1 MLFTVNASA
10 QEADEAAL
18 AQQIQ
23 NPLASVISLPMQ
35 FNFNEGVGQYDRR
48 FLNLNVQP
56 VIPYPG
62 ENWNLI
68 TRTIIPINSVPVG
81 ETDSVF
87 GFGDTNLSLWWS
99 PAKAGSV
106 TWGLGPSFTI
116 PTASNPEVLGSD
128 KLSIGPTGV
137 LFISTGKW
145 TMGAVASNVWSVAGN
160 SDREDVNLFFAQWF
174 VNFNFGGGWAVGSA
188 PIILQLDGGL
198 REPVDDSLGPPDLQA
213 HPFRLPSGKPPAR
226 LLQELRTPG
235 GRRRLP
241 GPIPDQPLVPP
252 ETALTGGG
260 GPPGSGVPAGRA
272 VVPYVCGAHG
282 LARPHGG
289 AATFLFAELS
299 KYVIF

>member
-1 MLFTVNASA
+1 MSRRATVAALTLMLFAANALA
-10 QEADEAAL
+10 QDSVEADKAAL
-18 AQQIQ
+18 AQKIQ

-68 TRTIIPINSVPVG
+68 TRTIIPINSIPVG

-160 SDREDVNLFFAQWF
+160 TA
-174 VNFNFGGGWAVGSA
+174 
-188 PIILQLDGGL
+188 
-198 REPVDDSLGPPDLQA
+198 
-213 HPFRLPSGKPPAR
+213 
-226 LLQELRTPG
+226 PG

-241 GPIPDQPLVPP
+241 GPVPAQPLVPP
-252 ETALTGGG
+252 VI
-260 GPPGSGVPAGRA
+260 GSYLQLPSQ
-272 VVPYVCGAHG
+272 
-282 LARPHGG
+282 ARPQ
-289 AATFLFAELS
+289 
-299 KYVIF
+299 